1 MTMRD
6 MKSLPDR
13 DPARAKLAAAIAL
26 EAGAARDLQVAEQ
39 ASALATSRYYEA
51 QSALDELRK
60 EQHAPSGALAAEFIS
75 SVGSGN
81 PCNVAVL
88 ERSSVESRAK
98 MTAAENDVN
107 VWQQTREECDLAA
120 RQKEDAVAESKERL
134 ERAAR
139 VVICSADNTAKL
151 VDDLSVLQAEIIE
164 KRSAL
169 RFISGHGC
177 NGELARPLMEQI
189 ERVLLHDLSGLG
201 PTDSYRAWERAF
213 ETLMTDSDSELPTE
227 IARAV

>member
-1 MTMRD
+1 MTMRG
-6 MKSLPDR
+6 MKPILEREPNR
-13 DPARAKLAAAIAL
+13 KALAAAIAL
-26 EAGAARDLQVAEQ
+26 HAGARRDVRVADEA
-39 ASALATSRYYEA
+39 ASLASQRLWEA
-51 QSALDELRK
+51 QAALEELRK
-60 EQHAPSGALAAEFIS
+60 MVEPSGAFAAEFTA
-75 SVGSGN
+75 SVGAGN
-81 PCNVAVL
+81 PCGTAVL
-88 ERSSVESRAK
+88 ERSGIDARAK

-107 VWQQTREECDLAA
+107 VWNQTHEECDLAA

-177 NGELARPLMEQI
+177 NGELARPPNRESS
-189 ERVLLHDLSGLG
+189 V
-201 PTDSYRAWERAF
+201 A
-213 ETLMTDSDSELPTE
+213 
-227 IARAV
+227 

>member
-1 MTMRD
+1 
-6 MKSLPDR
+6 
-13 DPARAKLAAAIAL
+13 
-26 EAGAARDLQVAEQ
+26 
-39 ASALATSRYYEA
+39 
-51 QSALDELRK
+51 
-60 EQHAPSGALAAEFIS
+60 
-75 SVGSGN
+75 
-81 PCNVAVL
+81 VAVL
-88 ERSSVESRAK
+88 ERSSIEARAK

-213 ETLMTDSDSELPTE
+213 ETLMTDAEAALPTE
-227 IARAV
+227 FAGAV

>member
-1 MTMRD
+1 MRRD
-6 MKSLPDR
+6 MKPILEREPNR
-13 DPARAKLAAAIAL
+13 KALAAAISM
-26 EAGAARDLQVAEQ
+26 EAGAARDLRVAEE
-39 ASALATSRYYEA
+39 AAALAESRHWEA
-51 QSALDELRK
+51 QAALEELRK
-60 EQHAPSGALAAEFIS
+60 MVEPSGAFAAEFTA
-75 SVGSGN
+75 SVGAGN
-81 PCNVAVL
+81 PCGTAAL
-88 ERSSVESRAK
+88 ERSGIDARAK

-107 VWQQTREECDLAA
+107 VWKQTHEECDLAA

-177 NGELARPLMEQI
+177 NGELRSLDPHPPDDALTCGARTAIQL
-189 ERVLLHDLSGLG
+189 
-201 PTDSYRAWERAF
+201 T
-213 ETLMTDSDSELPTE
+213 
-227 IARAV
+227 

>member
-6 MKSLPDR
+6 LKPLPDR
-13 DPARAKLAAAIAL
+13 DPARAALANAIVSD
-26 EAGAARDLQVAEQ
+26 AGARRDLQIAEQ
-39 ASALATSRYYEA
+39 AAQLAEERCWAA
-51 QSALDELRK
+51 QSKLDELRK
-60 EQHAPSGALAAEFIS
+60 EPHAPSGALADEFIK
-75 SVGSGN
+75 SVGAGN
-81 PCNVAVL
+81 PCNVAAL

-107 VWQQTREECDLAA
+107 VWQQTSEECDLAA

-201 PTDSYRAWERAF
+201 PTDSYRALERAF
-213 ETLMTDSDSELPTE
+213 ETLMTDAEAAFPTE
-227 IARAV
+227 FAGAV